1 MSASGA
7 PGQRRFEGKVGLVT
21 GGASG
26 IGRAVAHRLAAEG
39 ARVVIA
45 DIDVEGGE
53 RVAVANDSITF
64 MRADVSQGAEVEA
77 LVAAIVGRFG
87 HLDVVHANA
96 GIETPPLLLADT
108 PDEWFDRAMAVNAK
122 GIFLTCKHAINHMMA
137 RGEGGA
143 IVCTS
148 SILDPGA
155 FAKIAVYSMSKAAVG
170 AIVRAIAVEYA
181 THGIRANA
189 VQPGATLTP
198 LVEREIADSQDP
210 VVQRKM
216 IEGLQ
221 MMKRL
226 GQPAEIAAAVAFL
239 LSDDASFMTG
249 ASVPVDGGCLAALP
263 GPDVLS
269 EAELGTYWQTR
280 AAAAPSI

>member
-1 MSASGA
+1 MG
-7 PGQRRFEGKVGLVT
+7 RFEGKVGLVT

-26 IGRAVAHRLAAEG
+26 IGHAVAQRLAAEG
-39 ARVVIA
+39 AQVVVA
-45 DIDVEGGE
+45 DIDEEGGA
-53 RVAVANDSITF
+53 RVAAANERITF
-64 MRADVSQGAEVEA
+64 LRTDVSQGDQVERT
-77 LVAAIVGRFG
+77 VAATVRQFG
-87 HLDVVHANA
+87 KLDVVHANA

-108 PDEWFDRAMAVNAK
+108 PDEWFDRAIAVNAK
-122 GIFLTCKHAINHMMA
+122 GVFLTCKHAINHMME

-155 FAKIAVYSMSKAAVG
+155 FAKIGVYSISKAAVG

-189 VQPGATLTP
+189 ILPGATATP

-210 VVQRKM
+210 ETQRKM

-226 GQPAEIAAAVAFL
+226 GRPSEIAAAVAFL

-249 ASVPVDGGCLAALP
+249 ASVPVDGGCLASLP
-263 GPDVLS
+263 GPDVLT
-269 EAELGTYWQTR
+269 EAEFGTYWQTHTP
-280 AAAAPSI
+280 A

>member
-1 MSASGA
+1 MRLG
-7 PGQRRFEGKVGLVT
+7 VG
-21 GGASG
+21 
-26 IGRAVAHRLAAEG
+26 GRAGRDRGHRRGGRRARRLGERADHVPAHR
-39 ARVVIA
+39 
-45 DIDVEGGE
+45 
-53 RVAVANDSITF
+53 RVAGRRGRERWSPTT
-64 MRADVSQGAEVEA
+64 VE
-77 LVAAIVGRFG
+77 RFG
-87 HLDVVHANA
+87 KLDAVHANA

-108 PDEWFDRAMAVNAK
+108 PDEWFDRAIAVNAQ
-122 GIFLTCKHAINHMMA
+122 GIFLTCKHAIRHFLA

-155 FAKIAVYSMSKAAVG
+155 YPKIGVYSISKAAVG

-189 VQPGATLTP
+189 MQPGATATP

-210 VVQRKM
+210 DAQRKM

-226 GQPAEIAAAVAFL
+226 GSRRRSPPR
-239 LSDDASFMTG
+239 SRSSSRT
-249 ASVPVDGGCLAALP
+249 
-263 GPDVLS
+263 
-269 EAELGTYWQTR
+269 TR
-280 AAAAPSI
+280 RS

>member
-1 MSASGA
+1 MPADGT
-7 PGQRRFEGKVGLVT
+7 RRFEGRVALVT

-26 IGRAVAHRLAAEG
+26 IGRAVAARLAAEG

-45 DIDVEGGE
+45 DIDAEAGE
-53 RVAVANDSITF
+53 RVAASDEALTF
-64 MRADVSQGAEVEA
+64 VRTDVSRGDDVER
-77 LVAAIVGRFG
+77 LVATIVERFG
-87 HLDVVHANA
+87 RLDAVHANA
-96 GIETPPLLLADT
+96 GIETPPLFLHDT
-108 PDEWFDRAMAVNAK
+108 PDEWFDRAIAVNTR
-122 GIFLTCKHAINHMMA
+122 GIFLTCKHAIRHMLE
-137 RGEGGA
+137 RGEGGS

-155 FAKIAVYSMSKAAVG
+155 FAKIAVYSISKAAVG

-189 VQPGATLTP
+189 VLPGATATP
-198 LVEREIADSQDP
+198 LVEREIADAQDP

-226 GQPAEIAAAVAFL
+226 GQPSEIAAAVAFL

-263 GPDVLS
+263 GPDVLTP
-269 EAELGTYWQTR
+269 EELGDYWTR
-280 AAAAPSI
+280 PAAAQA

>member
-1 MSASGA
+1 MG
-7 PGQRRFEGKVGLVT
+7 RFEGKVGLVT

-26 IGRAVAHRLAAEG
+26 IGHAVALRLASEG
-39 ARVVIA
+39 AQVVIA
-45 DIDVEGGE
+45 DIDEAGGA
-53 RVAVANDSITF
+53 RVAAESERITF
-64 MRADVSQGAEVEA
+64 IRTDVSQGEQVESCVRA
-77 LVAAIVGRFG
+77 TVERFG
-87 HLDVVHANA
+87 KLDVVHANA

-108 PDEWFDRAMAVNAK
+108 PDEWFDRAIAVNAK
-122 GIFLTCKHAINHMMA
+122 GIFLTCKHSINHFMA

-148 SILDPGA
+148 SILDPRA
-155 FAKIAVYSMSKAAVG
+155 FAKIGVYSISKAAVG

-189 VQPGATLTP
+189 ILPGATATP

-210 VVQRKM
+210 DTQRKM

-226 GQPAEIAAAVAFL
+226 GRPSEIAAAVAFL

-249 ASVPVDGGCLAALP
+249 ASVPVDGGCLASLP
-263 GPDVLS
+263 GPDVLTES
-269 EAELGTYWQTR
+269 EFGTYWQTHTP
-280 AAAAPSI
+280 A